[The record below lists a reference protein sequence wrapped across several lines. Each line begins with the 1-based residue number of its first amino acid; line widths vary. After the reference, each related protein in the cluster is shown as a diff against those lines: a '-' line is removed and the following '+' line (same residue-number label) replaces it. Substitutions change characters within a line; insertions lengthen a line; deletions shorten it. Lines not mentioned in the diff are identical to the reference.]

1 MDLPGWSETE
11 PTVIGDLT
19 LLPRNGRFESPRVGN
34 QRATIL
40 NVTNGGV
47 RTGYVLHE
55 RETATVRGFSQYIFE
70 FAADQVAD
78 YKAIDDYA
86 HGDVVDFWFV
96 PDSSNMTDKI
106 HCRLVDKEFLPEV
119 AKERTFNGSVQQWFR
134 WTMRISAEVVDQPL
148 LD

>member
-1 MDLPGWSETE
+1 MGLPGWSQTE

-34 QRATIL
+34 QRSTIL

-55 RETATVRGFSQYIFE
+55 RETASVRGFSQYIFE
-70 FAADQVAD
+70 FAAAQVAA

-86 HGDVVDFWFV
+86 HGRAVDFWFV
-96 PDSSNMTDKI
+96 PDSSNMADKI
-106 HCRLVDKEFLPEV
+106 HCRLEDDEFLPEV
-119 AKERTFNGSVQQWFR
+119 VEKREFNGVVQQWFR
-134 WTMRISAEVVDQPL
+134 WTMRISAEVEDQPL